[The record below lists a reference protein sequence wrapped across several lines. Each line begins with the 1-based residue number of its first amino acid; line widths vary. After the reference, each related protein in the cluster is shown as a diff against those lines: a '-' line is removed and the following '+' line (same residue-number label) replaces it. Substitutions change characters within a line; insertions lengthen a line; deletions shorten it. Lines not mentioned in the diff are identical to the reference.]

1 MTFRRNHL
9 KNTKLRVA
17 WIVPNIFIYLMFI
30 GALIFVTINIK
41 GIQEIGM
48 TSLWI
53 FNLFVLFVG
62 SVLGSLRIKHWIK
75 NGKI

>member
-1 MTFRRNHL
+1 M

-30 GALIFVTINIK
+30 GALIFMTINAK
-41 GIQEIGM
+41 EIQEIGM
-48 TSLWI
+48 ASLWI

-62 SVLGSLRIKHWIK
+62 SILGSLRIRNWIK
-75 NGKI
+75 KGKM